1 MLISITSYEETDMGF
16 KKTTRNLD
24 FADLSMATCLKQNR
38 SIKFTLLNVPIVP

>member
-1 MLISITSYEETDMGF
+1 MSMGF

-24 FADLSMATCLKQNR
+24 FADLAMATCLEQNR